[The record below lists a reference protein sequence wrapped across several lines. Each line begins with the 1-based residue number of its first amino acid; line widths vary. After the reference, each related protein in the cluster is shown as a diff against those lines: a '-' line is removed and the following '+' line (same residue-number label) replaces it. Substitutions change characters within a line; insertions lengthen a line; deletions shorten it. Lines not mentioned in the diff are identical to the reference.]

1 MAAKS
6 KGRPLI
12 SILLGS
18 QSDLN
23 VMEETL
29 SGLRSFDIPHEIII
43 ASAHRSP
50 ERTRRQI
57 RTAEARGVK
66 LFIAAAG
73 GAAHLPGV
81 IAAETTRPVIGVPID
96 SSSLNGMDAL
106 LSIVQMP
113 GGVPV
118 ACMAIGRAGAKN
130 AAVFAA
136 QCLALQ
142 DAALARRLRRFK
154 LSLAEHVVKQDR
166 AVRSGRK
173 GSS

>member
-1 MAAKS
+1 MAGMRKE
-6 KGRPLI
+6 RPVVN
-12 SILLGS
+12 ILLGS
-18 QSDLN
+18 QSDLG

-29 SGLRSFDIPHEIII
+29 NGLRSFGIPYELVI

-50 ERTRRQI
+50 QRTRRQI

-81 IAAETTRPVIGVPID
+81 IAAETTLPVIGVPID
-96 SSSLNGMDAL
+96 SSSLQGMDAL

-118 ACMAIGRAGAKN
+118 ACMAIGKAGAKN

-136 QCLALQ
+136 QCLAVQ

-154 LSLAEHVVKQDR
+154 QSLADHVVKQDR
-166 AVRSGRK
+166 AVRAGRK

>member
-1 MAAKS
+1 MAVNR
-6 KGRPLI
+6 KGRPVV

-18 QSDLN
+18 QSDLG

-29 SGLRSFDIPHEIII
+29 SGLRSFGIPHEIVI

-50 ERTRRQI
+50 QRTRQQI

-81 IAAETTRPVIGVPID
+81 IAAETTLPVIGVPID
-96 SSSLNGMDAL
+96 SSSLQGMDSL

-118 ACMAIGRAGAKN
+118 ACMAIGKAGAKN

-142 DAALARRLRRFK
+142 DAKLARRLRGFK
-154 LSLAEHVVKQDR
+154 QSLAEHVVKQDR
-166 AVRSGRK
+166 SIRAGRK
-173 GSS
+173 SSS

>member
-1 MAAKS
+1 MKS
-6 KGRPLI
+6 KRPVVTI
-12 SILLGS
+12 VLGS
-18 QSDLN
+18 QSDLA
-23 VMEETL
+23 VMEETVN
-29 SGLRSFDIPHEIII
+29 GLRLFGIQSELVI

-57 RTAEARGVK
+57 RAAEARGVR

-118 ACMAIGRAGAKN
+118 ACMAIGKAGAKN

-142 DAALARRLRRFK
+142 DATLARRLRRFK
-154 LSLAEHVVKQDR
+154 QSLAEHVAKQDR

-173 GSS
+173 GS

>member
-1 MAAKS
+1 MAVSRKE
-6 KGRPLI
+6 RPVI

-18 QSDLN
+18 QSDLG
-23 VMEETL
+23 VMEETIA
-29 SGLRSFDIPHEIII
+29 GLRSFGIPAELVI

-81 IAAETTRPVIGVPID
+81 IAAETTLPVIGVPID
-96 SSSLNGMDAL
+96 SSSLKGMDSL

-118 ACMAIGRAGAKN
+118 ACMAIGKAGAKN

-136 QCLALQ
+136 QCLALK

-154 LSLAEHVVKQDR
+154 QSLADHVVKQDR

>member
-1 MAAKS
+1 VKS
-6 KGRPLI
+6 RRQALVTI
-12 SILLGS
+12 VLGS
-18 QSDLN
+18 QSDLT

-29 SGLRSFDIPHEIII
+29 TGLRSFGIPCELVI

-50 ERTRRQI
+50 ERTRRQV
-57 RTAEARGVK
+57 RTAEARGGK

-81 IAAETTRPVIGVPID
+81 IAAETTLPVIGVPID
-96 SSSLNGMDAL
+96 SSTLKGMDSL

-118 ACMAIGRAGAKN
+118 ACMAIGKAGAKN

-136 QCLALQ
+136 QCLALE
-142 DAALARRLRRFK
+142 DAAVARRLRRFK
-154 LSLAEHVVKQDR
+154 RSLAEHVVEQDR
-166 AVRSGRK
+166 AVRAGRK
-173 GSS
+173 RST

>member
-1 MAAKS
+1 VKS
-6 KGRPLI
+6 KRPAV
-12 SILLGS
+12 SIVLGS
-18 QSDLN
+18 QSDLG

-29 SGLRSFDIPHEIII
+29 SGLLSFGIPHEIVI

-50 ERTRRQI
+50 ERTRRQV
-57 RTAEARGVK
+57 RVAEARGVK

-81 IAAETTRPVIGVPID
+81 IAAETTLPVVGVPID
-96 SSSLNGMDAL
+96 SSSLKGMDSL

-118 ACMAIGRAGAKN
+118 ACMAIGKAGAKN

-136 QCLALQ
+136 QCLALD

-154 LSLAEHVVKQDR
+154 QSLAEHVVKQDR
-166 AVRSGRK
+166 AVRATRK
-173 GSS
+173 SSS

>member
-1 MAAKS
+1 MAVKS
-6 KGRPLI
+6 KWRPLI
-12 SILLGS
+12 SVLLGS
-18 QSDLN
+18 QSDLG

-29 SGLRSFDIPHEIII
+29 NGLRAFGIPHEIVI

-57 RTAEARGVK
+57 RMAETRGVK

-81 IAAETTRPVIGVPID
+81 IAAETTLPVVGVPID
-96 SSSLNGMDAL
+96 SSSLKGMDAL

-118 ACMAIGRAGAKN
+118 ACMAIGKAGAKN

-136 QCLALQ
+136 QCLALK
-142 DAALARRLRRFK
+142 DAALARRVRRFK
-154 LSLAEHVVKQDR
+154 QSLAEHVAKQDR

-173 GSS
+173 GS

>member
-1 MAAKS
+1 MAVT

-18 QSDLN
+18 QSDLG

-29 SGLRSFDIPHEIII
+29 SGLRSFGIPHEIVI

-50 ERTRRQI
+50 DRTRQQI
-57 RTAEARGVK
+57 RTAESRGVK

-81 IAAETTRPVIGVPID
+81 IAAETTLPVIGVPID
-96 SSSLNGMDAL
+96 SSSLQGMDSL

-118 ACMAIGRAGAKN
+118 ACMAIGKAGAKN

-136 QCLALQ
+136 QCLAIQ
-142 DAALARRLRRFK
+142 DAPLARRLRRFK
-154 LSLAEHVVKQDR
+154 SSLAEHVVKQDR
-166 AVRSGRK
+166 TVQAGRK
-173 GSS
+173 RSS

>member
-1 MAAKS
+1 VKS
-6 KGRPLI
+6 RRQALVTI
-12 SILLGS
+12 ILGS
-18 QSDLN
+18 QSDLA
-23 VMEETL
+23 VMEETIA
-29 SGLRSFDIPHEIII
+29 GLRSFGIPCELVI

-50 ERTRRQI
+50 ERTRRQV
-57 RTAEARGVK
+57 RTAEARGGK

-81 IAAETTRPVIGVPID
+81 IAAETALPVIGVPID
-96 SSSLNGMDAL
+96 SSSLKGMDSL

-118 ACMAIGRAGAKN
+118 ACMAIGKAGAKN

-136 QCLALQ
+136 QCLALE

-154 LSLAEHVVKQDR
+154 HSLAEHVVEQDR
-166 AVRSGRK
+166 AVRAGRK
-173 GSS
+173 TSP